1 MRFPRKTRFND
12 IFIRVFYFLAD
23 SHIRIRFR
31 DHGVPYSDR
40 KFIGEKLNK
49 LAQRALAIIATGALA
64 FSGVTAATASSQ
76 PSAVPTISVSAAK
89 KAPAVSIKKIGTKT
103 VKGSAKAT
111 IKPSYSKAKNVKIKS
126 AILSVTKGKKSVAKN
141 KKSVKLAAGTYKVTT
156 SVKYQLKGKTST
168 VKKTQTLL
176 VKKASTKKSVKMNGK
191 VKNCPA
197 GYPVKGNRT
206 GSNSEWKYHVPG
218 GAFYDRT
225 KPEECFKTAA
235 DARKA
240 GYRASKR

>member
-1 MRFPRKTRFND
+1 
-12 IFIRVFYFLAD
+12 
-23 SHIRIRFR
+23 
-31 DHGVPYSDR
+31 
-40 KFIGEKLNK
+40 LNK
-49 LAQRALAIIATGALA
+49 LVQRALAVVATGALA
-64 FSGVTAATASSQ
+64 FSGVAVSAAAPLPTAAS
-76 PSAVPTISVSAAK
+76 SVSVAAAK

-111 IKPSYSKAKNVKIKS
+111 IKPSYSKAKNVKIK
-126 AILSVTKGKKSVAKN
+126 AALLKVVKGKKTIANK

-156 SVKYQLKGKTST
+156 TVKYQLKGKTST

-176 VKKASTKKSVKMNGK
+176 VKKKAAAKRSVKMNGK
-191 VKNCPA
+191 AKNCPA

-206 GSNSEWKYHVPG
+206 GSKKEWKYHVKG
-218 GAFYDRT
+218 QRFYDIT

-240 GYRASKR
+240 GYRASKI